1 MLWYVMYF
9 NLFDVLTNRF
19 LIFWLVMT
27 ESAGEAL
34 KVGDEKLGGGCRG
47 DWTTGPAGPETCQL
61 RDPQNMSYDSVWCVL
76 L

>member
-1 MLWYVMYF
+1 MYF

-34 KVGDEKLGGGCRG
+34 KVGDE
-47 DWTTGPAGPETCQL
+47 
-61 RDPQNMSYDSVWCVL
+61 N
-76 L
+76 